1 MTGWA
6 LFFEV
11 VGIATVTAQLFR
23 VIDWIEGGEQR

>member
-11 VGIATVTAQLFR
+11 LGICVPAYLFVFKLLPLTEVR
-23 VIDWIEGGEQR
+23 R